1 MGNQISALESSS
13 YLYKMAFSIVR
24 QTAGK
29 ALLASSAT
37 PQSAVVIAVGN
48 STNPCRFISTVM
60 MGQFENG
67 RLYGNETV
75 HNTDEY
81 KSMSHV
87 YQKLNMRA
95 LKDFHKLHG
104 YFSPINNDVI
114 LDFGCGDG
122 QTTAGMAQGEL
133 VHEQPRKVIGIDISK
148 DKIESCKRAH
158 GDVTNLAFVSFDSA
172 AATIDKNNV
181 DNERKA
187 FLEKWRSKVSLI
199 TAFTSL
205 HQVEDL
211 PKTIHFF
218 SQLLKDGGKLMA
230 LIPTQPLF
238 GLHQQESVAKALYE
252 IVRSPKWTKLLGS
265 LQQQRQ
271 KGQDKAWMR
280 SSKDHIMA
288 ADFQNLL
295 ANYGLVTE
303 QLKDV
308 QTRLTMQPCS
318 ESSVAEEESGHAS
331 AAAELLT
338 DIFLSSPSSPF
349 SQSDDS
355 HRKQLQSELVDDVT
369 KRHQELLRQQSPD
382 PYQYTDVLNMFRI
395 MAIKH

>member
-1 MGNQISALESSS
+1 
-13 YLYKMAFSIVR
+13 MAFSIVR

-29 ALLASSAT
+29 LLSANASHNV
-37 PQSAVVIAVGN
+37 VVIASSN
-48 STNPCRFISTVM
+48 ATNPCRLISTVM

-75 HNTDEY
+75 HNSDEY
-81 KSMSHV
+81 KSISDV

-104 YFSPINNDVI
+104 YFSPNNNDVI

-122 QTTAGMAQGEL
+122 ETTAGMANGQL
-133 VHEQPRKVIGIDISK
+133 VHEQPKQVIGIDISK
-148 DKIESCKRAH
+148 DKIESCQRDH
-158 GDVTNLAFVSFDSA
+158 GDVTNLSFVSFD
-172 AATIDKNNV
+172 TNDLEY
-181 DNERKA
+181 ERNA

-199 TAFTSL
+199 TAFTAL

-211 PKTIHFF
+211 PTTIHFF
-218 SQLLKDGGKLMA
+218 SQLLKDGGKFVA
-230 LIPTQPLF
+230 LIPTQTHF
-238 GLHQQESVAKALYE
+238 GQHNLDASLSKALSE
-252 IVRSPKWTKLLGS
+252 VLTSPKWAQLLA
-265 LQQQRQ
+265 QQQQ
-271 KGQDKAWMR
+271 QQQGQVQDKAAWMR

-288 ADFQNLL
+288 GDFQNLL
-295 ANYGLVTE
+295 ANYGFITE

-308 QTRLTMQPCS
+308 QTRLTLQS
-318 ESSVAEEESGHAS
+318 TEEESGHTAG

-349 SQSDDS
+349 SKTGDD
-355 HRKQLQSELVDDVT
+355 RQLQLELVDDVT
-369 KRHQELLRQQSPD
+369 KRYQYLLKQQSPD
-382 PYQYTDVLNMFRI
+382 SLPEYTDVLNMFRI